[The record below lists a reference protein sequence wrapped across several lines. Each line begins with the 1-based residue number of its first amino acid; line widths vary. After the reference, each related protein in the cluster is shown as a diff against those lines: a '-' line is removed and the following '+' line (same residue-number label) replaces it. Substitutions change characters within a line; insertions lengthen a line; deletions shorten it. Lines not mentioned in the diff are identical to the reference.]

1 LIPNLTPDMEIKD
14 CNFHCPHCSELL
26 SSQGEIVLS
35 TKRQSGEEGHIRLAT
50 TFGNY
55 SYSHEPNTEFA
66 PGEVVT
72 FACPA
77 CKKHVHSD
85 KYKDYAMIKMH
96 VTDSIIFDVLFSRE
110 AGKRKTYIVTEDGI
124 ESYSER

>member
-1 LIPNLTPDMEIKD
+1 MEIKD
-14 CNFHCPHCSELL
+14 CNFHCPHCSDLL
-26 SSQGEIVLS
+26 SSNGHIVLS
-35 TKRQSGEEGHIRLAT
+35 TKRHNGEEGHIRLAT

-55 SYSHEPNTEFA
+55 SYSHEPDTEFT
-66 PGEVVT
+66 PGEVVS
-72 FACPA
+72 FLCPT
-77 CKKHVHSD
+77 CKNHVHSD

-96 VTDSIIFDVLFSRE
+96 VSDSIIFDVLFSRE